1 MLEIKN
7 ISKNLEDF
15 NLKNLNL
22 SVNKGDYFVLLGIS
36 GAGKTILLEIIAGIT
51 SPDSG
56 EIFLNK
62 KNITK
67 QKIQKRRIG
76 LVFQDYAVFPHLNV
90 KNNIAYPLKNEKLSA
105 FEKNKQIL
113 KLAEEMNITHLLNR
127 KTTTLSG
134 GELQRVALA
143 RTLALKPKILLLDE
157 PLASLDIQLKNELR
171 SLLRNIN
178 KKGQTIIHVTH
189 DYQEVISLANKI
201 AIINNGS
208 IEQTG
213 TPNEIFQH
221 PKSQFIANFTGIK
234 NFFKAELKNKQA
246 IINNSIAFTLL
257 TDKTKG
263 KGNVLI
269 KSQDIIIS
277 ENKVE
282 SSACNNFKGII
293 TDIIPAPLGIE
304 IFTDIGIQ
312 LVALITTQSL
322 KKLNLYKGKNIWIS
336 FKASCVK
343 FF

>member
-1 MLEIKN
+1 
-7 ISKNLEDF
+7 
-15 NLKNLNL
+15 
-22 SVNKGDYFVLLGIS
+22 
-36 GAGKTILLEIIAGIT
+36 
-51 SPDSG
+51 
-56 EIFLNK
+56 
-62 KNITK
+62 
-67 QKIQKRRIG
+67 
-76 LVFQDYAVFPHLNV
+76 
-90 KNNIAYPLKNEKLSA
+90 
-105 FEKNKQIL
+105 
-113 KLAEEMNITHLLNR
+113 MNITHLLNR
-127 KTTTLSG
+127 KPATLSG

-143 RTLALKPKILLLDE
+143 RTLALKPEILLLDE
-157 PLASLDIQLKNELR
+157 PLASLDIQLKDELR
-171 SLLRNIN
+171 HLLRNIN

-257 TDKTKG
+257 TDKTQG

-269 KSQDIIIS
+269 NSQDIIIS

-304 IFTDIGIQ
+304 IFTDIGIKM
-312 LVALITTQSL
+312 VALITTQSL

-336 FKASCVK
+336 FKASGVI
-343 FF
+343 FLEN